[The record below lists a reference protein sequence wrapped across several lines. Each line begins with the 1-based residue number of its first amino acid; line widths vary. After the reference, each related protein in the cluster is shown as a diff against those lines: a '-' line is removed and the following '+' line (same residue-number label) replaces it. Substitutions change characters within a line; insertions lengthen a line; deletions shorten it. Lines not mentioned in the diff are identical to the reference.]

1 MTVGQFSD
9 PASRAL
15 LDALRCPS
23 CHGRRWRVGAD
34 GGTVTCAACG
44 REHYL
49 RDGILHVN
57 VLAEHDEVQQE
68 RASVPATEMAPEF
81 GGWREV
87 YTPATDPESSLAQAY
102 LSLPYGNESEHFQE
116 PGYFQNVRRFAAEF
130 DFIVRHLPPSGVVL
144 DVGADGTW
152 STAQLSRRG
161 LTCIALDITDHLTL
175 SRLFQTACPPY
186 ALVNVD
192 MHEPV
197 FADETFDAIT
207 AFNALHHSKRLD
219 ALAANLARS
228 LKPGGVLGFVEPYV
242 QNAEQEAAFGAPQT
256 ALGINENVH
265 TVGRW
270 HQAFAAAGLTLDRY
284 SLSDSF
290 NAVYRKRPHAEGWA
304 GEASDYYAAELTLD
318 AVPARLRAGETF
330 DFAVTVA
337 SRGRAAWASR
347 GPLPVRLS
355 YHVSRLTSSGREM
368 VAFDNERTLLH
379 SFVCPGDPQTFVVPV
394 TIGEP
399 GTYEIE
405 FDLVHEARTWF
416 HERGGQSAVVTLT
429 VARGPSPPLS

>member
-1 MTVGQFSD
+1 MTINQFSD

-23 CHGRRWRVGAD
+23 CHGRRWRVAGDGAS
-34 GGTVTCAACG
+34 VTCAACG
-44 REHYL
+44 RVHQM
-49 RDGILHVN
+49 RDSVLHVN
-57 VLAEHDEVQQE
+57 VLAEHDEVQRE
-68 RASVPATEMAPEF
+68 RASVPATEMAPEL

-87 YTPATDPESSLAQAY
+87 YTPATDPESILAQAY
-102 LSLPYGNESEHFQE
+102 LSLPYGNDSEHFQE
-116 PGYFQNVRRFAAEF
+116 PGYFQNVRRFAEEF
-130 DFIVRHLPPSGVVL
+130 DFIVRHLPTSGVLL

-207 AFNALHHSKRLD
+207 AFNALHHSKRLG
-219 ALAANLARS
+219 ALAANLARC

-242 QNAEQEAAFGAPQT
+242 QNAEQEAAFGAPQS
-256 ALGINENVH
+256 AIGINENVH

-270 HQAFAAAGLTLDRY
+270 HQAFAAAGLTLECY

-290 NAVYRKRPHAEGWA
+290 NAVYRKQPGVDSLGVE
-304 GEASDYYAAELTLD
+304 ELDFYAAELTVD
-318 AVPARLRAGETF
+318 ATDARMRAGETF
-330 DFAVTVA
+330 EFSVTVA

-347 GPLPVRLS
+347 GPLPIRLS
-355 YHVSRLTSSGREM
+355 YHISRVTPSGREM
-368 VAFDNERTLLH
+368 VAFDNERTLLK
-379 SFVCPGDPQTFVVPV
+379 SFVCPGGPQTFVVPV
-394 TIGEP
+394 TVGEP

-416 HERGGQSAVVTLT
+416 ADRGGRTAVAHIAVSAPRV
-429 VARGPSPPLS
+429 

>member
-1 MTVGQFSD
+1 MIVSQFSD

-23 CHGRRWRVGAD
+23 CYGRQWRVAPD
-34 GGTVTCAACG
+34 GVTVTCVACG
-44 REHYL
+44 RVHHV

-68 RASVPATEMAPEF
+68 RGSVPATEMAPEL

-87 YTPATDPESSLAQAY
+87 YTPATDPGSSLAQAY
-102 LSLPYGNESEHFQE
+102 LSLPYGNDSEHFEE
-116 PGYFQNVRRFAAEF
+116 PGYFQNVRRFAEEF
-130 DFIVRHLPPSGVVL
+130 DFIARYLPDSGVLL

-197 FADETFDAIT
+197 FADEVFDAIT

-242 QNAEQEAAFGAPQT
+242 QNAEQEAAFGAPQS

-270 HQAFAAAGLTLDRY
+270 HDAFASAGLTLERY
-284 SLSDSF
+284 WLSDSF
-290 NAVYRKRPHAEGWA
+290 NAVYRKAPATQA
-304 GEASDYYAAELTLD
+304 TAAPDADFYAAELSLH
-318 AVPARLRAGETF
+318 APPATMRAGETYEF
-330 DFAVTVA
+330 SVTVA
-337 SRGRAAWASR
+337 SQGRAAWASR
-347 GPLPVRLS
+347 GPIPLRLS
-355 YHVSRLTSSGREM
+355 YHVWRLTDAGRERA
-368 VAFDNERTLLH
+368 AFDNERTRLTSH
-379 SFVCPGDPQTFVVPV
+379 VCPSNPQTFVVPV
-394 TIGEP
+394 MIGEP
-399 GTYEIE
+399 GQYEVE
-405 FDLVHEARTWF
+405 FDLVHEGHTWF
-416 HERGGQSAVVTLT
+416 AERDGRTARATVTVT
-429 VARGPSPPLS
+429 APRA